1 MVLNF
6 FWFFIFCLFQ
16 RLFSINI
23 VKSTL
28 QRWVFKVLLFGYL
41 ACWVCF
47 FIFFDSMRNSWYF
60 RVSFFSSF
68 LNLMLSCKSLRFLR
82 VGMNTSKNFICICW
96 FLMSR
101 WSSSLWFTW
110 QSIRR
115 HFNCWSRSLY
125 RSWSLQSRICWFLPL
140 SGSMSMNNFFMCF
153 LNQVSIWILSL
164 LKHSLLLLLLSDG
177 VMSHFG

>member
-1 MVLNF
+1 MVLNL
-6 FWFFIFCLFQ
+6 FWFFIFCVFQ
-16 RLFSINI
+16 RLLSINI

-28 QRWVFKVLLFGYL
+28 QRWVFKVLLFGNF

-47 FIFFDSMRNSWYF
+47 CIFVDSMRDSWYF
-60 RVSFFSSF
+60 SVSFFSSF

-82 VGMNTSKNFICICW
+82 VGMNTSKKFICICW
-96 FLMSR
+96 LLMS
-101 WSSSLWFTW
+101 WCSCSFWFTR
-110 QSIRR
+110 QSIWG
-115 HFNCWSRSLY
+115 HFNGWSRCLY
-125 RSWSLQSRICWFLPL
+125 RGWSFQSRIGWFLPL
-140 SGSMSMNNFFMCF
+140 RGSMSLNNFFMCF